1 MISIFNALAHFLV
14 DAVCVAAVLGR
25 GALGIELANAVVV
38 YNTLAFSTQCVL
50 GYILDRY
57 GPCRRSLKTGGLLA
71 CAGMVIVAAGA
82 LDSLTVMA
90 AACITGLGNSLFHVA
105 GGIVT
110 LKRSGGKAAPLG
122 IFVAPGAFGVTVG
135 TLYPQLCVYLAAA
148 LLALAGFGGALYLKG
163 YASRGVPVGGAATP
177 QRSLGSGEEP
187 FPVLPVV
194 LLTAAVAVRAIGGS
208 AAVFSWK
215 QGAVHTLLLTLFV
228 FAGKALGGYLCDRI
242 GCGKSAVLSI
252 VPAAVLTAFFAGSML
267 PALAGQL
274 LINLTMPVTLWML
287 YLLLPKEPGLAFG
300 LAASA
305 LWPGTII
312 GMFIKLSGPA
322 RSVLILASFLF
333 GAGAIIYA
341 DRYIRR
347 GK

>member
-1 MISIFNALAHFLV
+1 M
-14 DAVCVAAVLGR
+14 
-25 GALGIELANAVVV
+25 
-38 YNTLAFSTQCVL
+38 
-50 GYILDRY
+50 
-57 GPCRRSLKTGGLLA
+57 
-71 CAGMVIVAAGA
+71 
-82 LDSLTVMA
+82 
-90 AACITGLGNSLFHVA
+90 
-105 GGIVT
+105 
-110 LKRSGGKAAPLG
+110 
-122 IFVAPGAFGVTVG
+122 
-135 TLYPQLCVYLAAA
+135 
-148 LLALAGFGGALYLKG
+148 
-163 YASRGVPVGGAATP
+163 
-177 QRSLGSGEEP
+177 
-187 FPVLPVV
+187 
-194 LLTAAVAVRAIGGS
+194 
-208 AAVFSWK
+208 
-215 QGAVHTLLLTLFV
+215 